1 MSLSKTDRTPRRVPR
16 SRVVLALLALAA
28 PALACGP
35 FFPATIIN
43 RAEALLA
50 APFVRFTASLAKI
63 PAPPVAHRAVHPAT
77 EQSLPDHTLAA
88 ELADLTSAGVS
99 PAISAQ
105 HRARRLALAELD
117 VPASGRAVPA
127 ELARTDNL
135 PSEFAL
141 YHVGAV
147 AFAQN
152 DSTRAAECW
161 QRLLDLPPAERRY
174 KSTWSAYMLG
184 RLHQTTA
191 PATSLTYFRQTRA
204 LARAGFS
211 DTLGLAAAS
220 LGWEAKLAFDADDFS
235 RAAELYLEQ
244 LATGDRTAANSLR
257 FLAARLLARGSPSQL
272 DAFAADARLREL
284 PTAALLAWREDDS
297 DLPLGEGATAR
308 WLAALERTAV
318 LAAPQAARLALAAY
332 RAAQFPACA
341 RWLRLA
347 APDDPLALWLR
358 AKLAL
363 RAGEV
368 AQASAILSHLVR
380 RSAQT
385 AAPFAEL
392 GVSDNP
398 YDTLIPAATHL
409 RGELAALKL
418 ASRDYSEAL
427 ALLLAGGFW
436 EDAAYVAERVLTVD
450 ELKHFVLT
458 QASTADLGPSAPPPA
473 DASSRAD
480 DYHWP
485 PPADLRHLLAR
496 RLVRHHRLAEA
507 RAFFPAA
514 HLLVFDRYATLLRIG
529 RDSTHPVT
537 TRAAAL
543 FAAARALRATGM
555 ELRGTELGPD
565 FSIWAG
571 AYTGGSLLAER
582 AALPAPLRPTRDEFW
597 RASAQDA
604 GLGQRFHYR
613 YLAADLAWE
622 AIALMPDESDATARA
637 LIEAGGWL
645 KNRDPRAANRF
656 YLALVQRCGTTA
668 LGRAAA
674 ALRWFPADSP

>member
-1 MSLSKTDRTPRRVPR
+1 MSPSKTSPTPRRVPR
-16 SRVVLALLALAA
+16 KRVVLALLALAA

-50 APFVRFTASLAKI
+50 APFIRFTASLAKI
-63 PAPPVAHRAVHPAT
+63 PASSTAHRAVHPAA

-88 ELADLTSAGVS
+88 ELADLASAGVA
-99 PAISAQ
+99 PANIAQ
-105 HRARRLALAELD
+105 HRARRLALAEFD
-117 VPASGRAVPA
+117 VPASGRAVPT
-127 ELARTDNL
+127 ELARTDGL
-135 PSEFAL
+135 PPEFAL
-141 YHVGAV
+141 YHAGAV

-152 DSTRAAECW
+152 DSTRAAEFW

-174 KSTWSAYMLG
+174 KSTWAAYMLG

-191 PATSLTYFRQTRA
+191 PATALAYFRQTRA

-220 LGWEAKLAFDADDFS
+220 LGWEAKLAFDAEDFS

-257 FLAARLLARGSPSQL
+257 FLAARLLARGSPAQL

-284 PTAALLAWREDDS
+284 PTAALLALREDDF
-297 DLPLGEGATAR
+297 DLPLGDGATAR
-308 WLAALERTAV
+308 WLAALERTAAP
-318 LAAPQAARLALAAY
+318 AAPQAARLALAAY

-368 AQASAILSHLVR
+368 RQASAILSHLVR
-380 RSAQT
+380 RSTQLP
-385 AAPFAEL
+385 APFADL

-398 YDTLIPAATHL
+398 YNTPIPAPTHL

-418 ASRDYSEAL
+418 ASRDYAEAL

-450 ELKHFVLT
+450 ELQHFVLSRT
-458 QASTADLGPSAPPPA
+458 SANDLTPPA
-473 DASSRAD
+473 RAD
-480 DYHWP
+480 DFNWP

-496 RLVRHHRLAEA
+496 RLVRHHRLTEA
-507 RAFFPAA
+507 RAFFPAT
-514 HLLVFDRYATLLRIG
+514 HLPVFDSYATLLRVG
-529 RDSTHPVT
+529 RDSTHPVA

-543 FAAARALRATGM
+543 FAAARALRSAGM

-582 AALPAPLRPTRDEFW
+582 ANLPAPLRPTSDEFW

-656 YLALVQRCGTTA
+656 YRALVLRCGTTE
-668 LGRAAA
+668 LGRGAAA
-674 ALRWFPADSP
+674 RRWFPADSP

>member
-1 MSLSKTDRTPRRVPR
+1 MSLSKTDRTPRRIPR
-16 SRVVLALLALAA
+16 SRVALALLALAA

-50 APFVRFTASLAKI
+50 APFIRFTASLARI
-63 PAPPVAHRAVHPAT
+63 PAPPAAHRAVPPAA

-88 ELADLTSAGVS
+88 ELADLASAGVA
-99 PAISAQ
+99 PAIIAQ

-117 VPASGRAVPA
+117 VPASGRPVPP
-127 ELARTDNL
+127 EFARTDGL
-135 PSEFAL
+135 PPEFAL
-141 YHVGAV
+141 YHAGAV

-152 DSTRAAECW
+152 APALAAEFW
-161 QRLLDLPPAERRY
+161 QRLLALPPAERPY
-174 KSTWSAYMLG
+174 KSTWAAYMLG
-184 RLHQTTA
+184 RLHQTSA
-191 PATSLTYFRQTRA
+191 PATALAYFRQTRT

-220 LGWEAKLAFDADDFS
+220 LGWEAKLAFDADDFP

-257 FLAARLLARGSPSQL
+257 FLAARLLARGSPAQL

-297 DLPLGEGATAR
+297 DIPLGDGATVR
-308 WLAALERTAV
+308 WLAALEHAAV
-318 LAAPQAARLALAAY
+318 HAAPQAARLALAAY

-347 APDDPLALWLR
+347 GPDDPLALWLR

-363 RAGEV
+363 RAGEIT
-368 AQASAILSHLVR
+368 QASAVLSHLVR

-385 AAPFAEL
+385 AALFADL
-392 GVSDNP
+392 GVSENP
-398 YDTLIPAATHL
+398 YDTPIPAATQL

-418 ASRDYSEAL
+418 ASRDYAEAL

-458 QASTADLGPSAPPPA
+458 QAYSAE
-473 DASSRAD
+473 
-480 DYHWP
+480 
-485 PPADLRHLLAR
+485 LRHLLAR

-507 RAFFPAA
+507 RLFFPAA
-514 HLLVFDRYATLLRIG
+514 HLPVFDRYATLLRVG
-529 RDSTHPVT
+529 RDSTRPAA

-543 FAAARALRATGM
+543 FAAARALRSAGM

-582 AALPAPLRPTRDEFW
+582 ADLPAPLRPTRDEFW

-622 AIALMPDESDATARA
+622 ALALLPDESDATARA
-637 LIEAGGWL
+637 LVEAGGWL
-645 KNRDPRAANRF
+645 KDRDPRAANRF
-656 YLALVQRCGTTA
+656 YRALVQRCGTTA

-674 ALRWFPADSP
+674 ARRWFPPDSP

>member
-1 MSLSKTDRTPRRVPR
+1 MSFSKTDRTPRRVPR
-16 SRVVLALLALAA
+16 TRVALALLALAA

-50 APFVRFTASLAKI
+50 APFIRFTASLARI
-63 PAPPVAHRAVHPAT
+63 TAPPTADRAVHPAA

-88 ELADLTSAGVS
+88 ELADLTSAGVA
-99 PAISAQ
+99 PAIIAQ
-105 HRARRLALAELD
+105 HRTRRLALAELAG
-117 VPASGRAVPA
+117 PASGRPIPTA
-127 ELARTDNL
+127 LAHTDGL
-135 PSEFAL
+135 PPEFAL
-141 YHVGAV
+141 YHAGAV

-152 DSTRAAECW
+152 DSALAAELW
-161 QRLLDLPPAERRY
+161 QRLLAFPPSERPY
-174 KSTWSAYMLG
+174 KSTWAAYMLG
-184 RLHQTTA
+184 RLHQATA
-191 PATSLTYFRQTRA
+191 PATALAYFRQTRT

-220 LGWEAKLAFDADDFS
+220 LGWEAKLAFDTDDFS

-244 LATGDRTAANSLR
+244 LATTDRTAANSLR
-257 FLAARLLARGSPSQL
+257 FLSARLLARGSPAQL
-272 DAFAADARLREL
+272 AAFAADARLREL

-308 WLAALERTAV
+308 WLAALERAAV
-318 LAAPQAARLALAAY
+318 HDAPQAARLALAAY

-363 RAGEV
+363 RAGDV
-368 AQASAILSHLVR
+368 PPATAYLSRLVR
-380 RSAQT
+380 RSAQ
-385 AAPFAEL
+385 AADPLADC

-398 YDTLIPAATHL
+398 SDTPIPAATHL

-418 ASRDYSEAL
+418 ASRDYAEAL

-436 EDAAYVAERVLTVD
+436 ADAAYVAERVLTVD
-450 ELKHFVLT
+450 ELKHFVL
-458 QASTADLGPSAPPPA
+458 SRTAATDLAPSAPKPA
-473 DASSRAD
+473 NASARAD

-514 HLLVFDRYATLLRIG
+514 QLPVFDRYATLLRVG
-529 RDSTHPVT
+529 RDSTHPAG

-543 FAAARALRATGM
+543 LAAARALRTAGM

-571 AYTGGSLLAER
+571 AYTGGSLLADR
-582 AALPAPLRPTRDEFW
+582 AHLPAALRPSRDEFW

-622 AIALMPDESDATARA
+622 ALALMPDESDATARA
-637 LIEAGGWL
+637 LVEAGGWL
-645 KNRDPRAANRF
+645 KNRDPRAAHRF
-656 YLALVQRCGTTA
+656 YRALVQRCGSTT

-674 ALRWFPADSP
+674 TTRWFPADSL

>member
-1 MSLSKTDRTPRRVPR
+1 MSLSKTDRPPRRVPR
-16 SRVVLALLALAA
+16 SRVALALLALAA

-50 APFVRFTASLAKI
+50 APFVRFTASLARI
-63 PAPPVAHRAVHPAT
+63 PARSVAHRAVHPAA

-88 ELADLTSAGVS
+88 ELADLASAGVA
-99 PAISAQ
+99 PTIIAQ
-105 HRARRLALAELD
+105 HRSRRLALAELD

-135 PSEFAL
+135 PPEFAL
-141 YHVGAV
+141 YHIGAV

-152 DSTRAAECW
+152 DSALAAEFW
-161 QRLLDLPPAERRY
+161 QRLLNLPPAERRY
-174 KSTWSAYMLG
+174 KSTWGAYMLG

-191 PATSLTYFRQTRA
+191 PATALAHFRQTRT

-220 LGWEAKLAFDADDFS
+220 LGWEAKLAFDADDFP

-257 FLAARLLARGSPSQL
+257 FLAARLLARGSPAQL
-272 DAFAADARLREL
+272 DAFAIDARLREL

-318 LAAPQAARLALAAY
+318 HAAPQAARLALAAY
-332 RAAQFPACA
+332 RAAQFSACA

-363 RAGEV
+363 RSGEV
-368 AQASAILSHLVR
+368 AQASAVLSHLVR

-385 AAPFAEL
+385 APPFAEL
-392 GVSDNP
+392 GVSANP
-398 YDTLIPAATHL
+398 YDTPIPATTHL

-418 ASRDYSEAL
+418 ASRDYAEAL
-427 ALLLAGGFW
+427 ALLVAGGYW

-458 QASTADLGPSAPPPA
+458 RTPVGDLTPAAPVPT

-480 DYHWP
+480 DASWP

-514 HLLVFDRYATLLRIG
+514 LLPVFDRYATLLRVG
-529 RDSTHPVT
+529 RNSEHPAA

-543 FAAARALRATGM
+543 FAAARALRAAGM

-582 AALPAPLRPTRDEFW
+582 VDLPAPLRPTRDEFW

-604 GLGQRFHYR
+604 GFGQRFHYR

-645 KNRDPRAANRF
+645 KNRDPRAAHRF
-656 YLALVQRCGTTA
+656 YRALVQRCGTTE
-668 LGRAAA
+668 LGRTAAA
-674 ALRWFPADSP
+674 RRWFPADSP